1 MSVKTDHSEDEEGTH
16 GPEVTVLETNR
27 FGFILGNGET
37 DRSVL
42 MSVHSRLSQLRAW
55 VEVDLSVYHSQKAL
69 VEHGVCYTMS
79 DLWSRHFL
87 SCVVL
92 IIQS

>member
-1 MSVKTDHSEDEEGTH
+1 MSVKADHSEDEEGNH

-42 MSVHSRLSQLRAW
+42 MSTSITA
-55 VEVDLSVYHSQKAL
+55 
-69 VEHGVCYTMS
+69 
-79 DLWSRHFL
+79 
-87 SCVVL
+87 
-92 IIQS
+92 